1 MNHLSIALAAWLLC
15 VALGAC
21 ARHAYLSDVRFRI
34 VAEGSGV
41 PLGNRE
47 LEIYRFVYDVPY
59 DAQDVPWFI
68 ASVTTDEDGVF
79 YLDLSDL
86 DAGYIVVQPGQPYN
100 IIRFERAS
108 DLKHTGSADH
118 IRVVR
123 FRAGETRVESNAI
136 YDLARQTVQT
146 IPIEG
151 AAWEES
157 YTEIL
162 LVAPVY
168 EPSQSGK

>member
-1 MNHLSIALAAWLLC
+1 MLC
-15 VALGAC
+15 IALGAC
-21 ARHAYLSDVRFRI
+21 APDAYLSDVKFRI
-34 VAEGSGV
+34 VVEGSGE
-41 PLGNRE
+41 PLGNHE

-59 DAQDVPWFI
+59 DSQDVPWFI

-79 YLDLSDL
+79 SLDLSDL
-86 DAGYIVVQPGQPYN
+86 DVGHMVVQPDQPYN
-100 IIRFERAS
+100 IVRFERAS

-123 FRAGETRVESNAI
+123 FRAGETRGESNAI
-136 YDLARQTVQT
+136 YDLEHQTVQI

-151 AAWEES
+151 EAWEES
-157 YTEIL
+157 YAEIL

-168 EPSQSGK
+168 EPSRSGK